1 MQITAVLPWIGA
13 RREPAAATST
23 SRIRPVMEAEGLDD
37 LLVERVV
44 KGERHCF
51 DLLVRKYQS
60 RVIAAV
66 ARFVRDRTE
75 CEDIAQEVFMRA
87 YRALASFRGESSFYT
102 WLFKIAVN
110 AARNHL
116 AANGRRPVL
125 ADLDTQIADQ
135 LDDPTRLRDR
145 STPEK
150 ELMREQLEH
159 NMLEALA
166 DLPAEM
172 RTALTLREVDGLSYE
187 DIAKT
192 LDCPIG
198 TVRSRI
204 FRGRE
209 AIDKRVRPLLQ
220 E

>member
-1 MQITAVLPWIGA
+1 MQLASALPWFGA
-13 RREPAAATST
+13 R
-23 SRIRPVMEAEGLDD
+23 SRAEHAVQARSMPVIEAEGLDD
-37 LLVERVV
+37 LLVERVL

-60 RVIAAV
+60 RIIAAV
-66 ARFVRDRTE
+66 GRFVRDRTE

-87 YRALASFRGESSFYT
+87 YRALASFRGDSSFYT

-116 AANGRRPVL
+116 AANGRRPVMS
-125 ADLDTQIADQ
+125 DLETQIADQ
-135 LDDPTRLRDR
+135 MEDPTRLRDR
-145 STPEK
+145 ATPEK
-150 ELMREQLEH
+150 EMMREQLER
-159 NMLEALA
+159 NMLDALA
-166 DLPAEM
+166 ELPAEM

-209 AIDKRVRPLLQ
+209 AIDKRVRPLL
-220 E
+220 EE